1 VDRHWSLRKTGA
13 RVTPLPESRNS
24 PMTMTVRR
32 TILIAIAALAATTLC
47 GCASEDAAG
56 RFLVTPDKFVLY
68 NCVQLSDAAQ
78 ANFARQ
84 QQLEKLMTKAG
95 TGSGAE
101 IVSDLAYR
109 PEYVQLR
116 GEMNELRK
124 ATAEKKCKPLINTNS
139 PTSRTSDQAVR

>member
-1 VDRHWSLRKTGA
+1 MAMIGRGTA
-13 RVTPLPESRNS
+13 RTL
-24 PMTMTVRR
+24 
-32 TILIAIAALAATTLC
+32 IAALAAAALC
-47 GCASEDAAG
+47 GCASEDTAG

-78 ANFARQ
+78 TNFARQ
-84 QQLEKLMTKAG
+84 QELEKLMAKAG

-124 ATAEKKCKPLINTNS
+124 ASAEKNCKPIVNTSS
-139 PTSRTSDQAVR
+139 PTGRASDQAVR

>member
-1 VDRHWSLRKTGA
+1 MAMIGRGTA
-13 RVTPLPESRNS
+13 R
-24 PMTMTVRR
+24 TV
-32 TILIAIAALAATTLC
+32 IAALTAATLC
-47 GCASEDAAG
+47 GCTSEDTAG

-78 ANFARQ
+78 ANFTRQ
-84 QQLEKLMTKAG
+84 QELEKLMAKAG
-95 TGSGAE
+95 TGSGAV

-124 ATAEKKCKPLINTNS
+124 TIAEKNCKPIVNKSS
-139 PTSRTSDQAVR
+139 PTGRSSDQAIR

>member
-1 VDRHWSLRKTGA
+1 
-13 RVTPLPESRNS
+13 
-24 PMTMTVRR
+24 MTVRG
-32 TILIAIAALAATTLC
+32 TIQIVVIVLGAATLC

-95 TGSGAE
+95 TSSGAE

-124 ATAEKKCKPLINTNS
+124 ATAAKNCKPIINTSS
-139 PTSRTSDQAVR
+139 PTGRASDQVIR

>member
-1 VDRHWSLRKTGA
+1 MAMTA
-13 RVTPLPESRNS
+13 RGTPL
-24 PMTMTVRR
+24 TF
-32 TILIAIAALAATTLC
+32 LIAAFAVAGALS
-47 GCASEDAAG
+47 GCASEESAG

-78 ANFARQ
+78 VNFARQ
-84 QQLEKLMTKAG
+84 QVLEKLMAKAG
-95 TGSGAE
+95 NGSTAV

-124 ATAEKKCKPLINTNS
+124 ATVAKNCKPIVNTVS
-139 PTSRTSDQAVR
+139 PTGRSSDQVIR